1 MAEEND
7 KAEDIVEEDLS
18 KLDDSTDWKAKAQ
31 ELEQKSRADGIRSRE
46 RTKALKEKATEL
58 EGKLTELGKVQP
70 DKKDNKSDDT
80 LLQKAYLRSAQI
92 TAEDEVELALTTAK
106 KWDVSIDKLVD
117 DEDFKIKL
125 EKLRTSKANIAATH
139 NLKGGKGPS
148 EAKNTPEYWIA
159 KGVPPTPDQVPDRKT
174 RATIARAMMENQ
186 KSGKKFYNE

>member
-31 ELEQKSRADGIRSRE
+31 ELEQKRREDGIRSRE
-46 RTKALKEKATEL
+46 RTKALKEKVTEL
-58 EGKLTELGKVQP
+58 VKVQP

-159 KGVPPTPDQVPDRKT
+159 KGVPPTPDQVPDR
-174 RATIARAMMENQ
+174 
-186 KSGKKFYNE
+186 

>member
-31 ELEQKSRADGIRSRE
+31 ELEQKRREDGIRSRE

-70 DKKDNKSDDT
+70 EKKG
-80 LLQKAYLRSAQI
+80 YLRSAQI

-106 KWDVSIDKLVD
+106 KWDVSIDKLAD

-186 KSGKKFYNE
+186 KSGKKFNNE